1 MALPSLQTNNQ
12 KKRRRLYVCL
22 SISCTRQLSHKDSEQ
37 ARLNFSFLFRSDQRR
52 FLYILMT
59 WWEEFKFYIFSIFL
73 HNLSIFL
80 FKNLLLHVS
89 ELCLIPFWQSS
100 TNSLF
105 LFFLT
110 LDFGRHKLALRGLQ
124 RCWPLKLFLTPPCSV
139 SDSITGHAGTE
150 LVSHSAAQHLRKAS
164 VITWTWCWNWSSE
177 TKWCKFLQRG
187 PFIRFWRWKHILLE
201 KPPKEVAV

>member
-12 KKRRRLYVCL
+12 KKGGDFMSAWALAVQDNFLIRTVNRQDLL
-22 SISCTRQLSHKDSEQ
+22 QFSCSGLTREGSYIYLWPDGRS
-37 ARLNFSFLFRSDQRR
+37 LNF
-52 FLYILMT
+52 
-59 WWEEFKFYIFSIFL
+59 IFSPYFSIICP
-73 HNLSIFL
+73 IFL

-150 LVSHSAAQHLRKAS
+150 LVSHSAAQHLQEGLCYNMNMMLKLKLR
-164 VITWTWCWNWSSE
+164 N
-177 TKWCKFLQRG
+177 
-187 PFIRFWRWKHILLE
+187 
-201 KPPKEVAV
+201 